1 MQKTIQMEINA
12 LNYKIKNSEHILY
25 NEMKTIFYNSRTGRY
40 LKLVNNNRSFGI
52 WIGKK
57 FLPLSKVEHQKE
69 IDNSNMSD
77 DCRHLLSQ
85 F

>member
-1 MQKTIQMEINA
+1 MNEND
-12 LNYKIKNSEHILY
+12 LNYYLLGYGYIKTNLL
-25 NEMKTIFYNSRTGRY
+25 KTIFYNNKSGRY
-40 LKLVNNNRSFGI
+40 IKVVRNCRSFGI

-77 DCRHLLSQ
+77 DLINLISELNKV
-85 F
+85 